1 MPAVPGDRATD
12 CAKDFCDTVRFAD
25 GSERFLECGE
35 RCSILCWKETLGVD
49 KTSRQEEPC
58 AGSPEVGETRVFS
71 SASTCKELDMT
82 E

>member
-58 AGSPEVGETRVFS
+58 DGPDEVAVVS
-71 SASTCKELDMT
+71 VVSHDINC
-82 E
+82 